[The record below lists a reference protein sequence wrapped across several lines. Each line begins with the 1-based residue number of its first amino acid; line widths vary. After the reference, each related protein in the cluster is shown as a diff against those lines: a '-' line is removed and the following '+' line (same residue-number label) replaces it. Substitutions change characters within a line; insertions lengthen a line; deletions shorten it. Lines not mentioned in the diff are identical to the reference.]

1 MNDIARI
8 SGIDTSS
15 PIAVVTSAKLMSF
28 IQVRMGRL
36 LDHVQQY
43 TAVFL
48 EDFEAQRNPGGN
60 S

>member
-1 MNDIARI
+1 
-8 SGIDTSS
+8 
-15 PIAVVTSAKLMSF
+15 
-28 IQVRMGRL
+28 VRMGRL

-43 TAVFL
+43 TAVFM